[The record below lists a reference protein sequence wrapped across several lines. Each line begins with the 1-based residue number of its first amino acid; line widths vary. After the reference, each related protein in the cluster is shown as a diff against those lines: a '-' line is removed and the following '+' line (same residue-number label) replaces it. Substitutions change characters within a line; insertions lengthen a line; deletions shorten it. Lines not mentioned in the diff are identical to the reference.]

1 MIKSLCASRCP
12 PPQEAKGGETKD
24 GTRAAAPGGA
34 GPAGALAAVFPPG
47 MQHIMALAM
56 NQAKT
61 PDPSNSREEYRSRVA
76 QIIPAEVRMFSGCK
90 DAQTSADVSSSAGF
104 SLPADAGPGG
114 AGGACTNAMLEVINR
129 NPSTT
134 WKDLL
139 ADMRVV
145 LNTKRFE
152 KVPQLSASKEMS
164 LSTPFALKKSGQGRT
179 RALFIGINYVGHS
192 PGELKG
198 CHNDVEKMKRFV
210 VKQGFDE
217 ANMKLLLD
225 DGINITPNKAEVLTA
240 IKWLVQGAKEG
251 DSLFMHYSGHGGQL
265 RDDAGDEAD
274 GYDETLVPLDYQ
286 TKGQIRDDDLL
297 KELVLPLPE
306 GVLLTVVMDC
316 CHSGSILDLPYEFT
330 ANETNM
336 QAGSPIALKPNTG
349 FSMDALIKAA
359 TAMYEMYKKG
369 AGSAEILQQV

>member
-1 MIKSLCASRCP
+1 M
-12 PPQEAKGGETKD
+12 
-24 GTRAAAPGGA
+24 
-34 GPAGALAAVFPPG
+34 AGALGAALPPG
-47 MQHIMALAM
+47 MQHIVALAM
-56 NQAKT
+56 GQAKT
-61 PDPSNSREEYRSRVA
+61 PEPSNTREEYRSRVA

-114 AGGACTNAMLEVINR
+114 AGGACTNAMLEVMNR
-129 NPSTT
+129 NPNTT

-145 LNTKRFE
+145 LATKRFE
-152 KVPQLSASKEMS
+152 QVPQLSASKDMS
-164 LSTPFALKKSGQGRT
+164 LSMPFALKKSGQGKT
-179 RALFIGINYVGHS
+179 RALFIGINYVGHN

-217 ANMKLLLD
+217 LNMKFLLD
-225 DGINITPNKAEVLTA
+225 DGKNITPNKAEVITA

-265 RDDAGDEAD
+265 RDENGDEAD
-274 GYDETLVPLDYQ
+274 GFDETLVPLDYQ
-286 TKGQIRDDDLL
+286 SKGQIRDDDLL
-297 KELVLPLPE
+297 RDLVLPLPE

-330 ANETNM
+330 ANEANM
-336 QAGSPIALKPNTG
+336 QAGSPIALKPNSS
-349 FSMDALIKAA
+349 FNMEVLAKAA
-359 TAMYEMYKKG
+359 MAMYEMYKKG
-369 AGSAEILQQV
+369 AGSAEIMQQGLRMIQSV